1 MDGQVLENT
10 AVQNVAFSFKFSIG
24 KLVTASGF
32 LTQKIQKNM
41 KIILKPLSYKEYY
54 NKIKYIKILKILTL
68 KSCIKT
74 KGQH

>member
-10 AVQNVAFSFKFSIG
+10 AVQNVAFNFKFSIG

-41 KIILKPLSYKEYY
+41 RMILKPLSYKEYY

-68 KSCIKT
+68 KSCIK
-74 KGQH
+74 KK